1 MSRPKRYLLLA
12 ALLTVAVVGFVVW
25 FSVFHLRNFST
36 VESGVLYRS
45 GQLSETG
52 LKYAIALYGIK
63 TVVTLRADS
72 DPTKP
77 NLDDWEEELCV
88 AKGVRYIHL
97 APRAWNVDD
106 HGELPAEKMVT
117 EFLTIMD
124 DPSNFP
130 VLIHCFAGVHR
141 TGTLSAIYRLEYQHW
156 NADRTVADMEAHGFL
171 PGRNR
176 EAIEKFLR
184 TYQPRR

>member
-12 ALLTVAVVGFVVW
+12 ALSTVAVVGFVVW
-25 FSVFHLRNFST
+25 FSVFHLRNFGT
-36 VESGVLYRS
+36 VQPGVLYRS

-52 LKYAIALYGIK
+52 LEYAIALHGIR

-72 DPTKP
+72 DSTKP
-77 NLDDWEEELCV
+77 NQDAWEEELCT

-97 APRAWNVDD
+97 APRAWSVDGQ
-106 HGELPAEKMVT
+106 GELPAEKMVT
-117 EFLTIMD
+117 EFLAIMD
-124 DPSNFP
+124 DPAYIP

-156 NADRTVADMEAHGFL
+156 TADRTVADMEDHGFL
-171 PGRNR
+171 PGKNR

-184 TYQPRR
+184 AYQPRR